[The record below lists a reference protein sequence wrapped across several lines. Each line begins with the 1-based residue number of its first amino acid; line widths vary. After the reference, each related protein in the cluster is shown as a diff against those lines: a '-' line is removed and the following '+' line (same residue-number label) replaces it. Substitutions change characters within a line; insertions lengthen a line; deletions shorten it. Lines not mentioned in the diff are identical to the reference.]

1 MMEQARKSQRMDLAH
16 AMAHESSSEEMEEE
30 EQMAP
35 TTATNPYLQI
45 QQVTPCKYQML
56 QSKTEEDCNLV
67 LLEE

>member
-1 MMEQARKSQRMDLAH
+1 MEQARKSQRKDL
-16 AMAHESSSEEMEEE
+16 AHESSSEEMEEE

-45 QQVTPCKYQML
+45 EQVTPCKYQML